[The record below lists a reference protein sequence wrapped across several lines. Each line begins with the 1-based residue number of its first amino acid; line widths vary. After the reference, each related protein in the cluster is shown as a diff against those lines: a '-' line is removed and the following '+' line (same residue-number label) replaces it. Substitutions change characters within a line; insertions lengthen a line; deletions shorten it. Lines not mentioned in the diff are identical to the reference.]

1 LQTDDTQRLV
11 LGTVEANLGGH
22 DFSVQSVCAL
32 FAVAAVT
39 KVGSYGEF
47 LDVGWLNKKASGYR
61 AQSRTQSRRVPQQQG
76 HQPNGLESNFG

>member
-1 LQTDDTQRLV
+1 
-11 LGTVEANLGGH
+11 
-22 DFSVQSVCAL
+22 VCAL

-47 LDVGWLNKKASGYR
+47 LDVGWLNKKALGHEAQSQ
-61 AQSRTQSRRVPQQQG
+61 AQSRRAPQQRG